1 MEHIKQNGNENAG
14 QDRSRLA
21 KLQNKEKVKWTVM
34 VYLAGDNNLTA
45 NCITVLQQLEAVNYN
60 KDIRVLA
67 CFDSNTPWP
76 RGSRYLAV
84 NGKWFANDDTVNWDI
99 YNDLILAE
107 DRGHG
112 IQAPDFCNNVISSHE
127 NTPAAP
133 SMTRTEV
140 SKGLNRFIWWA
151 KEQGPSD
158 RYMLILYGHGPVVAG
173 NTFLVREHPVS
184 SLSMTDIP
192 KVLEPHFGR
201 DKRKLDILAFQNC
214 AMNGIETAYEVK
226 DHVEHMIGSQGLVLA
241 YGWPYD
247 KIIQALAD
255 NLDDSP
261 PKISKKLLEACARH
275 LIDFSV
281 MDRSSEQSVCDLSKL
296 DDAENLTDAITE
308 LSKELKGAI
317 DFVPAPDQR
326 NLQDKSQQVVRY
338 PVICDAVRLARLE
351 AQTFWGET
359 FVDVYDFCERLLK
372 KCNEAVLVQNDLI
385 NRLVTIQRGHG
396 ILEPCI
402 RETDLRETC
411 LVMKLKK
418 IIECCTNV
426 MDRVE
431 EMVPYSYYIGPEL
444 QYSHG
449 LSIYFP
455 WSRPT
460 EPYTFSKK
468 GNEHVVVTA
477 FETYSGYRFVQNSG
491 WADFLKYFYRAT
503 LRKVRRSDRDFY
515 MRGTGESLALG
526 MVRESYREPAVV
538 LTTEYLQKTESTG
551 SGDDSEG
558 WSNVKNY
565 PRRNYLS
572 PSDCPRRPNINQD
585 AQKIHG
591 TSFTTGVSYLGWN
604 ICEFVADVI
613 RKKQVNGNNGCNETE
628 ESSRE
633 EAVSEQKKQ
642 EPERA
647 GSR

>member
-1 MEHIKQNGNENAG
+1 
-14 QDRSRLA
+14 
-21 KLQNKEKVKWTVM
+21 
-34 VYLAGDNNLTA
+34 
-45 NCITVLQQLEAVNYN
+45 
-60 KDIRVLA
+60 
-67 CFDSNTPWP
+67 
-76 RGSRYLAV
+76 
-84 NGKWFANDDTVNWDI
+84 
-99 YNDLILAE
+99 
-107 DRGHG
+107 
-112 IQAPDFCNNVISSHE
+112 
-127 NTPAAP
+127 
-133 SMTRTEV
+133 
-140 SKGLNRFIWWA
+140 
-151 KEQGPSD
+151 
-158 RYMLILYGHGPVVAG
+158 
-173 NTFLVREHPVS
+173 
-184 SLSMTDIP
+184 
-192 KVLEPHFGR
+192 
-201 DKRKLDILAFQNC
+201 
-214 AMNGIETAYEVK
+214 
-226 DHVEHMIGSQGLVLA
+226 
-241 YGWPYD
+241 
-247 KIIQALAD
+247 
-255 NLDDSP
+255 
-261 PKISKKLLEACARH
+261 
-275 LIDFSV
+275 
-281 MDRSSEQSVCDLSKL
+281 
-296 DDAENLTDAITE
+296 
-308 LSKELKGAI
+308 
-317 DFVPAPDQR
+317 
-326 NLQDKSQQVVRY
+326 
-338 PVICDAVRLARLE
+338 
-351 AQTFWGET
+351 
-359 FVDVYDFCERLLK
+359 
-372 KCNEAVLVQNDLI
+372 
-385 NRLVTIQRGHG
+385 
-396 ILEPCI
+396 
-402 RETDLRETC
+402 
-411 LVMKLKK
+411 
-418 IIECCTNV
+418 

-468 GNEHVVVTA
+468 GNEQVVVTA

-491 WADFLKYFYRAT
+491 WADFLKNFYRAT